1 MTWYDIIWYDMIWYT
16 HIYTHGKNGSIAC
29 LSFKCFC
36 LPKPCARECGH
47 SNKYSYIYNSKFD
60 LEHILLSL
68 LISASSGCS
77 FLPPAWWGGRERGAP
92 RTRAQKTITQA
103 NIAILSL
110 QLKSWPSMNP
120 WSLLPIVYPVLPF
133 GRTALASMCL
143 AREDCR
149 SGASFMGVWLWD
161 AMGLCVNRVAIAA
174 WCSLRLGG
182 IPQQLGP
189 SNCCDCSTP
198 PGDSPQLLGEHR
210 RQHWCNLWQL
220 SGWTWNKFIPQWQ
233 SAIPSKGCK
242 GGWFVLSQSIRRPK
256 TIH

>member
-16 HIYTHGKNGSIAC
+16 HIYIHMERMDQLLAWASSVSAC
-29 LSFKCFC
+29 PSPVHVNAVILI
-36 LPKPCARECGH
+36 
-47 SNKYSYIYNSKFD
+47 NIVIYIHNSKFD

-77 FLPPAWWGGRERGAP
+77 FLPLAWWGGRERGAP

-161 AMGLCVNRVAIAA
+161 AMGCYGIVCQSRGD
-174 WCSLRLGG
+174 CSLMQFETWRNTTAIGAFEL
-182 IPQQLGP
+182 LWLFYP
-189 SNCCDCSTP
+189 S
-198 PGDSPQLLGEHR
+198 
-210 RQHWCNLWQL
+210 WWL
-220 SGWTWNKFIPQWQ
+220 S
-233 SAIPSKGCK
+233 SAS
-242 GGWFVLSQSIRRPK
+242 WRA
-256 TIH
+256 

>member
-1 MTWYDIIWYDMIWYT
+1 MI
-16 HIYTHGKNGSIAC
+16 HIYMYTHGKNGSIAC
-29 LSFKCFC
+29 LSFKCFS
-36 LPKPCARECGH
+36 LPKPCAHECGH
-47 SNKYSYIYNSKFD
+47 SNKYSYIYIYNSKFD

-68 LISASSGCS
+68 LISTSSGCS
-77 FLPPAWWGGRERGAP
+77 FLPVAWWGGRERGAP

-161 AMGLCVNRVAIAA
+161 AMGCYGIVCQSRGD
-174 WCSLRLGG
+174 CSLMQFETWRNTTAIGAFEL
-182 IPQQLGP
+182 LWLFYP
-189 SNCCDCSTP
+189 S
-198 PGDSPQLLGEHR
+198 
-210 RQHWCNLWQL
+210 WWL
-220 SGWTWNKFIPQWQ
+220 S
-233 SAIPSKGCK
+233 SAS
-242 GGWFVLSQSIRRPK
+242 WRA
-256 TIH
+256 